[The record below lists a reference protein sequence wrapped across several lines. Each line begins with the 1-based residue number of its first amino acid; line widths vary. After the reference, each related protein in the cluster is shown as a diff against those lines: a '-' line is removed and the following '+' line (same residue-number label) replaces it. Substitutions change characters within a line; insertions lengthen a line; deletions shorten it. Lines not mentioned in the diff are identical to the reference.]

1 MKKDNQGF
9 TLLELIIL
17 IAVMSVLVGMMATQ
31 YVKYVERAKK
41 AKDMQTAD
49 EIAHAYM
56 MAVAVH
62 PEVFDLMEEWRTS
75 KHANLHTTVTATVN
89 GVSES
94 YRVALIVASENT
106 TFTGKQL
113 EYVSGFYDT
122 LNRELNLV
130 TTPGAVNNSMLPQYQ
145 VKKSGSHSSGESWRS
160 YSKVDRWRIVE
171 RLDTGSI
178 EVWSADGSKYGGW
191 PQFRVWPNA
200 DDEYTK

>member
-9 TLLELIIL
+9 TLVELIIT
-17 IAVMSVLVGMMATQ
+17 IAVMTVLVGMMATQ
-31 YVKYVERAKK
+31 YLKYVERAHK
-41 AKDMQTAD
+41 ARDMTTAD

-62 PEVFDLMEEWRTS
+62 PEVYGLMEEWKTS
-75 KHANLHTTVTATVN
+75 KHANLHTTVSATVN
-89 GVSES
+89 GVTET
-94 YRVALIVASENT
+94 YKVALIVASENT

-122 LNRELNLV
+122 LNGELNLN
-130 TTPGAVNNSMLPQYQ
+130 TAKGAVNKSMLPQYQ
-145 VKKSGSHSSGESWRS
+145 AKKSGEHSSGESWRS

-171 RLDTGSI
+171 RLDTGAI

-191 PQFRVWPNA
+191 PQFRVWPDP

>member
-9 TLLELIIL
+9 TLVELIIT
-17 IAVMSVLVGMMATQ
+17 IAVMTVLVGMMATQ
-31 YVKYVERAKK
+31 YLKYVERAHK
-41 AKDMQTAD
+41 ARDMTTAD

-62 PEVFDLMEEWRTS
+62 PEVYSLMEEWKTS
-75 KHANLHTTVTATVN
+75 KHANLHTTVSATVN
-89 GVSES
+89 GVTET
-94 YRVALIVASENT
+94 YKVALIVASENT

-122 LNRELNLV
+122 LNGELNLN
-130 TTPGAVNNSMLPQYQ
+130 TARGAVNKSMLPQYQ
-145 VKKSGSHSSGESWRS
+145 AKKSGAHSSGESWRS

-171 RLDTGSI
+171 RLDTGDI